1 MNKKGMGTSKKIK
14 YLIGGLTLTSAA
26 IVSVSVATTTPYILT
41 KEFNNS
47 SNKPVQGYKYEIKIK
62 EFTEKNMVVNQEYET
77 SFEATSD
84 DPNFEKYTYSI
95 TSQSSNSEVSIVE
108 NKKIKFKAKSDGYF
122 SFTVSMLDQVTRKIL
137 CSSSLGFNVT
147 SNVSVNI

>member
-47 SNKPVQGYKYEIKIK
+47 SNKPVKGYKYEIKINP
-62 EFTEKNMVVNQEYET
+62 FSEKNMVVNQDYVT
-77 SFEATSD
+77 TFDASSD
-84 DPNFEKYTYSI
+84 DPNFDKYTYSI
-95 TSQSSNSEVSIVE
+95 TYHSTNSEVSIVE

-147 SNVSVNI
+147 SGIIVNI

>member
-47 SNKPVQGYKYEIKIK
+47 SNKPVQGYKYEIKINP
-62 EFTEKNMVVNQEYET
+62 FSDTSIIVNQQYET
-77 SFEATSD
+77 TFEASSD

-95 TSQSSNSEVSIVE
+95 TDKSTNSEVSIVE
-108 NKKIKFKAKSDGYF
+108 DKKIKFKAISDGYF
-122 SFTVSMLDQVTRKIL
+122 YFTVSMFDQVTRKIL
-137 CSSSLGFNVT
+137 CSSTLGFNVT
-147 SNVSVNI
+147 SGIIVNI

>member
-47 SNKPVQGYKYEIKIK
+47 SNKPVQGYKYEIKINP
-62 EFTEKNMVVNQEYET
+62 FSEKNMVVNQDYVT
-77 SFEATSD
+77 TFDASSD
-84 DPNFEKYTYSI
+84 DPNFDKYTYSI
-95 TSQSSNSEVSIVE
+95 TYHSTNSEVSIVE

-147 SNVSVNI
+147 SGIIVNI